1 MNNILITSAGRRV
14 SLVKAFQSELS
25 YIFPGAKVFVADLR
39 TDLSA
44 AAQIVDKAFDICRIT
59 DPDYIPMLLD
69 ICVQNEVKLVIPT
82 LDTELSVMAKSKSLF
97 DDKGITLMV
106 SDEALIQVSDN
117 KVNTEKFFDKLDIP
131 VGRIY
136 TKDNYKLPVYIKP
149 FNGSR
154 SIDNFII
161 KKESDFS
168 EKHFSEDRFLF
179 FEYLDHDIY
188 EEYTC
193 DLYYDKNGDLK
204 CAVPRKRIEVRGGE
218 VSKGIT
224 KKDAVYDYI
233 NSKLTKLEGAR
244 GCITFQFFKNK
255 ENDDIR
261 GIEINARFGGGYP
274 LTYLAGGNFPKW
286 IIEEYLC
293 DKSVEKFQNWE
304 EDLLMLR
311 YDAEVLVHGHKA

>member
-1 MNNILITSAGRRV
+1 M

-25 YIFPGAKVFVADLR
+25 SIFPGAKVFVADLR

-193 DLYYDKNGDLK
+193 DLYYDKSGDLK

>member
-14 SLVKAFQSELS
+14 SLVEAFKKELDK
-25 YIFPGAKVFVADLR
+25 IFPGAKVYVADLR

-44 AAQIVDKAFDICRIT
+44 AAQKVEKAFDICRIT
-59 DPDYIPMLLD
+59 DTNYIDMLFD
-69 ICVQNEVKLVIPT
+69 ICIENDIKLVIPT
-82 LDTELSVMAKSKSLF
+82 LDTELPVLAKSKKRF
-97 DDKGITLMV
+97 DDSGITVMV
-106 SDEALIQVSDN
+106 SDESLIEVSES
-117 KVNTEKFFDKLDIP
+117 KVNTQNFFDDLGIE

-136 TKDNYKLPVYIKP
+136 AKDNYKLPVYIKP

-161 KKESDFS
+161 KKESDFA
-168 EKHFSEDRFLF
+168 KNHFTDDRFLF

-193 DLYYDKNGDLK
+193 DLYYDKHGHLK
-204 CAVPRKRIEVRGGE
+204 AAIPRKRIEVRGGE

-224 KKDAVYDYI
+224 KKDAVLDYI
-233 NSKLTKLEGAR
+233 NKKLKVLKGAR

-255 ENDDIR
+255 ENDDIK

-274 LTYLAGGNFPKW
+274 LSYLAGGNFPKW

-293 DKSVEKFQNWE
+293 NKEIAVFDDWE

-311 YDAEVLVHGHKA
+311 YDAEVLVHGHKE

>member
-14 SLVKAFQSELS
+14 SLVKAFQNELTS
-25 YIFPGAKVFVADLR
+25 IFPGAKVFVADLR

-69 ICVQNEVKLVIPT
+69 ICIQNEVKLVIPT
-82 LDTELSVMAKSKSLF
+82 LDTELAVMAKSKSLF

-193 DLYYDKNGDLK
+193 DLYYDKKGDLK

-233 NSKLTKLEGAR
+233 ISKLTKLEGAR

-293 DKSVEKFQNWE
+293 DKSVENFQNWE